1 MLAAVKRPSQRR
13 ADVEESLEELAGL
26 AAAAGATVGERVVQE
41 RQAATP
47 SLYFGRGKVEEMAA
61 AARAGGMNLFISD
74 DALTPIQERNLT
86 EALGIHVI
94 DRTAL
99 RGQAAGGARAADVP
113 PAASGRAVE
122 APRAPGRRHRNPG
135 SR

>member
-26 AAAAGATVGERVVQE
+26 ATAAGAAVGDRVVQE

-74 DALTPIQERNLT
+74 DALTRTVGSELK
-86 EALGIHVI
+86 
-94 DRTAL
+94 DRSRGNAPSCGTA
-99 RGQAAGGARAADVP
+99 
-113 PAASGRAVE
+113 GRT
-122 APRAPGRRHRNPG
+122 
-135 SR
+135 